1 MLFLRGLFLLTL
13 FSSCTGNMSDFDLD
27 LKEKGGE
34 EFKFRHNS
42 ALQHHNDNINSTEAS
57 K

>member
-1 MLFLRGLFLLTL
+1 
-13 FSSCTGNMSDFDLD
+13 MSDFDLD

-34 EFKFRHNS
+34 EFKFRHIS
-42 ALQHHNDNINSTEAS
+42 AEQHHNDNISSTEAS